1 MKKTLVTIG
10 LLMYASASFGSDGQH
25 TGVGGNPF
33 IPPPNPSSTV
43 LPSWGSIVQ
52 SLVIPGLMILVPSDL
67 NSQDAADQ
75 KPASQADGKDQKND
89 KAGTRSAQ

>member
-1 MKKTLVTIG
+1 MKKTLATIG
-10 LLMYASASFGSDGQH
+10 WLMFASASFGSDGQH

-52 SLVIPGLMILVPSDL
+52 GLVTPGLMLVVPADL
-67 NSQDAADQ
+67 DSQDAADLS
-75 KPASQADGKDQKND
+75 ASQAGKKDQKKD
-89 KAGTRSAQ
+89 KGGSGSAQ